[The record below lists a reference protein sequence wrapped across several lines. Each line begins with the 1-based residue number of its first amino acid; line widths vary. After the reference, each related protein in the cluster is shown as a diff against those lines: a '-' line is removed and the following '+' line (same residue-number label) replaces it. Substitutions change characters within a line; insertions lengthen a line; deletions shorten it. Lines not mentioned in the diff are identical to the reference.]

1 MYVERRPFF
10 FLFFFIFFF
19 FGVNQDIPDFAQTNP
34 RSGWQGLSK
43 RPAAD
48 EERGRTPNLVS
59 DESAPNRS
67 SKTFLITH
75 NLYLNKKKKKE
86 G

>member
-1 MYVERRPFF
+1 
-10 FLFFFIFFF
+10 
-19 FGVNQDIPDFAQTNP
+19 VNQGIPDFVQTNP
-34 RSGWQGLSK
+34 RPGWQGLSK

-48 EERGRTPNLVS
+48 EERGQTPNLVS

-75 NLYLNKKKKKE
+75 NLYLNKKKKRVNLDACF
-86 G
+86 GAS